1 MQQSSHGHVE
11 TPLFDLTDL
20 LGLAEVAEA
29 EGHSMD
35 EVRNKKGQIFLDF
48 FLEGISID

>member
-35 EVRNKKGQIFLDF
+35 EVRNKKRQKIIFYF
-48 FLEGISID
+48 EGISIE